1 MTFEMFVN
9 EIVRGVSV
17 ALGSEYHVAT
27 RKVLKNNGVVLT
39 GLLIGRQEHCIT
51 PAIYLDSLYEA
62 CKAGGGCRKL
72 EEMVKLIVVGYQDCR
87 QEAEQ
92 LYSSLGGLLDYETV
106 KDKIIYKL
114 VNTEKN
120 RELLN
125 QIPSRSFYDL
135 SIVFAL
141 YLGNDEKGIYTALI
155 HNEHMGLWNVT
166 VRELYEE
173 AMRNT
178 PRLLP
183 ETFTGISEVIRELL
197 RFEECDNLHLE
208 LMEECPSPLYIL
220 TNRVGIEGAVCI
232 IYPGVIKRCAD
243 QLNCDLLILPSSIHE
258 TLLLPYEDF
267 FDVDEIREMVQ
278 QINASEVAEEDRLS
292 GQVYLYKRSE
302 DRMIVAV

>member
-1 MTFEMFVN
+1 MSFEMFVN
-9 EIVRGVSV
+9 EIVRGVAAV
-17 ALGSEYHVAT
+17 LGSEYHVAT

-62 CKAGGGCRKL
+62 YIAGGGCRKL
-72 EEMVKLIVVGYQDCR
+72 EDMVKLTVVVYQDCQ

-92 LYSSLGGLLDYETV
+92 LYRSLDGLPDYETV

-114 VNTEKN
+114 VNTENN

-141 YLGNDEKGIYTALI
+141 YLGNGEKGIYTALI

-183 ETFTGISEVIRELL
+183 ETFTGINDVIWELL
-197 RFEECDNLHLE
+197 GLEERDGE
-208 LMEECPSPLYIL
+208 SMKQMDECPSPFYIL
-220 TNRVGIEGAVCI
+220 TNREGIEGAACM
-232 IYPGVIKRCAD
+232 IYPGVLRRCAD
-243 QLNCDLLILPSSIHE
+243 QLNCDLLILPSSTHE

-267 FDVDEIREMVQ
+267 FDVDEIREMVRH
-278 QINASEVAEEDRLS
+278 INATEVSEEERLS

-302 DRMIVAV
+302 DRIIVAV

>member
-9 EIVRGVSV
+9 EIVRGVSA

-39 GLLIGRQEHCIT
+39 GLLIGRQERCIT
-51 PAIYLDSLYEA
+51 PAIYLDSLYENY
-62 CKAGGGCRKL
+62 KADGGCRKL
-72 EEMVKLIVVGYQDCR
+72 EEMVKLTVTGYQDCQ

-92 LYSSLGGLLDYETV
+92 LYSSLGGLLEYEAV

-141 YLGNDEKGIYTALI
+141 YLGNGEKGIYTALI

-183 ETFTGISEVIRELL
+183 ETFTGINDVIWELL
-197 RFEECDNLHLE
+197 GLEERDGE
-208 LMEECPSPLYIL
+208 SMKQMEECSSPFYIL
-220 TNRVGIEGAVCI
+220 TNRVGIEGAACM
-232 IYPGVIKRCAD
+232 IYPGMIKRCAD
-243 QLNCDLLILPSSIHE
+243 QLSCDLLILPSSIHE

-278 QINASEVAEEDRLS
+278 QINASEVAEEERLS

-302 DRMIVAV
+302 DRIIVAV